1 MDVNVDSVDVFNYHF
16 SFFSWQKQA
25 VLARRLLNGELEPS
39 TILNMSPD
47 ELRVWSLSSLI
58 YGWFNIV

>member
-1 MDVNVDSVDVFNYHF
+1 MEVNVDSVGVFNYNF
-16 SFFSWQKQA
+16 SFSWQKQA

-47 ELRVWSLSSLI
+47 ELKVWFLSSLI
-58 YGWFNIV
+58 YVWFNIV